1 MGSIYHQYIFCLPS
15 FGSSSSRPF
24 TSLFIPSALLFDH
37 THPSLLSFIHPSIL
51 SSPTAPFILSL
62 YTFYWV
68 ILYYSCYRVNFRPS
82 DDSANHR
89 ADVIPHDGSLQY
101 WLRLLIVCP
110 PSLFAVTLR
119 LHYLCFLLAEGV
131 VNKLSI
137 EAIIILIV
145 HPRGERERERER
157 ERLRDQ

>member
-1 MGSIYHQYIFCLPS
+1 MGSIYHQYICCLPS
-15 FGSSSSRPF
+15 FESSSSRPF

-51 SSPTAPFILSL
+51 SSPTAPFILSYTL
-62 YTFYWV
+62 YWMA
-68 ILYYSCYRVNFRPS
+68 LYYSCCRVNCRPS

-101 WLRLLIVCP
+101 WFRLLIVCP
-110 PSLFAVTLR
+110 PSFFAVTLR
-119 LHYLCFLLAEGV
+119 LHYLCFLLAGGV
-131 VNKLSI
+131 VCIKSTFT
-137 EAIIILIV
+137 
-145 HPRGERERERER
+145 ERERSRER